1 MSTNENLPGNY
12 LFWFDEFVFR
22 DKTPD
27 RTRYIRITLRA
38 TISDDTKPLIVV
50 YLRDITDYER
60 MRGKNGRSRG
70 WGRFCCKDDAGYDY
84 GEDGDRIM
92 CGLLGKL
99 PESQA
104 AITFHNMV
112 TRVQRLI
119 QDFIANRV

>member
-1 MSTNENLPGNY
+1 MSTNENHPGNY
-12 LFWFDEFVFR
+12 LFQFDEFVFR

-60 MRGKNGRSRG
+60 MRGKDGRSRIG
-70 WGRFCCKDDAGYDY
+70 GRFCCKDDAGYDY
-84 GEDGDRIM
+84 GEDADRVM
-92 CGLLGKL
+92 RELLGKL
-99 PESQA
+99 PEPQA
-104 AITFHNMV
+104 ATTFQSMV

-119 QDFIANRV
+119 QAFIANRV

>member
-1 MSTNENLPGNY
+1 MNTNEKLPANY
-12 LFWFDEFVFR
+12 LFQFDEFVFR

-60 MRGKNGRSRG
+60 MRGKDGRSRIG
-70 WGRFCCKDDAGYDY
+70 GRFYCKDDAGYDY
-84 GEDGDRIM
+84 GYDYDRTM
-92 CGLLGKL
+92 RQLLGKL
-99 PESQA
+99 PEPQA
-104 AITFHNMV
+104 STTFQSMM

-119 QDFIANRV
+119 QAFIANRV

>member
-12 LFWFDEFVFR
+12 LFQFDEFVFR

-38 TISDDTKPLIVV
+38 TISDDTKPLIKV

-60 MRGKNGRSRG
+60 MRGKDGRSRG

-84 GEDGDRIM
+84 GYDYDRTM
-92 CGLLGKL
+92 RQLLGKL
-99 PESQA
+99 PEPQA
-104 AITFHNMV
+104 ATTFQSMV

-119 QDFIANRV
+119 QAFIANRV

>member
-12 LFWFDEFVFR
+12 LFQFDEFVFR

-60 MRGKNGRSRG
+60 MRGKVGRSRG
-70 WGRFCCKDDAGYDY
+70 WGRFYCKDDAGYDY
-84 GEDGDRIM
+84 GYDVDRIM
-92 CGLLGKL
+92 RELLGKL
-99 PESQA
+99 PEPQA
-104 AITFHNMV
+104 ATTFQSMV

-119 QDFIANRV
+119 QAFIANRV

>member
-12 LFWFDEFVFR
+12 LFQFDEFVFR

-60 MRGKNGRSRG
+60 MRGKDGRSRIG
-70 WGRFCCKDDAGYDY
+70 GRFCCKDDAGYDY
-84 GEDGDRIM
+84 GEDADRVM
-92 CGLLGKL
+92 RELLGKL
-99 PESQA
+99 PEPQA
-104 AITFHNMV
+104 ATTFQSMV

-119 QDFIANRV
+119 QAFIANRV

>member
-12 LFWFDEFVFR
+12 LFQFDEFVFR

-38 TISDDTKPLIVV
+38 TIGDDTKPLIVV

-60 MRGKNGRSRG
+60 MRGLDGRSRG

-84 GEDGDRIM
+84 GEDVDRVM
-92 CGLLGKL
+92 RELLGKL
-99 PESQA
+99 PEPQA
-104 AITFHNMV
+104 ATTFQNMV

-119 QDFIANRV
+119 QAFIANRV

>member
-1 MSTNENLPGNY
+1 MNTNEKLPGNY
-12 LFWFDEFVFR
+12 LFLFDEFVFR

-38 TISDDTKPLIVV
+38 TISDDTKPSIVV

-60 MRGKNGRSRG
+60 ARGKDGRSRG

-84 GEDGDRIM
+84 GEDVDRIM
-92 CGLLGKL
+92 CELLGKL
-99 PESQA
+99 PEPQA
-104 AITFHNMV
+104 ATTFQSMV

-119 QDFIANRV
+119 QAFIANRV